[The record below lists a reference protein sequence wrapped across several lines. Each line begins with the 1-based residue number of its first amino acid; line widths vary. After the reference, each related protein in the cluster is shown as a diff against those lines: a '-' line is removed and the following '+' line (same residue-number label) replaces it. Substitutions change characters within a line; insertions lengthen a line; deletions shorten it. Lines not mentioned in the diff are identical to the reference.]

1 MYINRLL
8 ESRLRKFLKG
18 GKILVLYGPRQVGK
32 TTLIKHLASSFKTS
46 RLKLVSGDEIIYR
59 HTLASQSKEELAKLV
74 GNLDILIIDEA
85 QRIENVGL
93 NLKILAD
100 NFPKL
105 MVLVTGSASL
115 DLAGKISEPLTG
127 RKQTLFLYPVSFEEI
142 SKTFGRLEA
151 ESRLSD
157 LLIWGSYPKVFQL
170 DTKEEKESYLS
181 EVVGSYL
188 FKDILELEGI
198 KKAGKIVD
206 LLRLLAF
213 QIGTEV
219 AISELASNLSLDH
232 RTVTRYLEL
241 LEQSFVIY
249 QVRGF
254 SRNLRKEIAKTSRY
268 YFLDNGVR
276 NALIEN
282 FNALNLRNDI
292 GQLWENFIYI
302 ERKKYLHHRGTRANI
317 YFWRTYDQKEID
329 LIEEKEGKL
338 SGFEIKW
345 KGKIKKTSREEF
357 IRSYPNSRVDIIN
370 KDNYEGYIL

>member
-18 GKILVLYGPRQVGK
+18 GK
-32 TTLIKHLASSFKTS
+32 
-46 RLKLVSGDEIIYR
+46 KLVR
-59 HTLASQSKEELAKLV
+59 
-74 GNLDILIIDEA
+74 NLDILIIDEA

-188 FKDILELEGI
+188 FKDILEMEGI

-206 LLRLLAF
+206 LLRLLA
-213 QIGTEV
+213 
-219 AISELASNLSLDH
+219 
-232 RTVTRYLEL
+232 
-241 LEQSFVIY
+241 
-249 QVRGF
+249 
-254 SRNLRKEIAKTSRY
+254 
-268 YFLDNGVR
+268 
-276 NALIEN
+276 
-282 FNALNLRNDI
+282 
-292 GQLWENFIYI
+292 
-302 ERKKYLHHRGTRANI
+302 
-317 YFWRTYDQKEID
+317 
-329 LIEEKEGKL
+329 
-338 SGFEIKW
+338 
-345 KGKIKKTSREEF
+345 
-357 IRSYPNSRVDIIN
+357 
-370 KDNYEGYIL
+370 